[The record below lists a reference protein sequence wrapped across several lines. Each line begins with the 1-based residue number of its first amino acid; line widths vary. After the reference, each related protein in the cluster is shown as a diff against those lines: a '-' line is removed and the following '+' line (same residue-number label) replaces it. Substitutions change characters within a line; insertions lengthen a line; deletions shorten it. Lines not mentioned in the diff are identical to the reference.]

1 MGVKKPKLCK
11 ITQEHDWKSVTGSD
25 AVMDLTCKTRW
36 RLGHGL
42 GLDFSVRD
50 VLKIDE
56 IWTDNVF
63 VFNETLL
70 KEA

>member
-1 MGVKKPKLCK
+1 MGVEKPKLCK
-11 ITQEHDWKSVTGSD
+11 ITQEHDWKSVTRSD

-42 GLDFSVRD
+42 GLDFSVGD

-56 IWTDNVF
+56 IWTDNIF